1 MADCLIVGG
10 GILGMLTARELMQS
24 GNKVTLID
32 QNELGRESSWA
43 GGGIISPLY
52 PWRYP
57 ESISLLAKW
66 SQTHYPELCNS
77 LKQSSDIDP
86 EHINSGMLI
95 AQAEDRQAAETWAS
109 QFQIDLSLIS
119 SAEVANLEPQLAAP
133 KDHTLWMP
141 AVCQVRNPRF
151 VQALAADIIGRGV
164 TIRTQQS
171 VTGLLS
177 TKNRIIGLKTSN
189 GALYADNVVICAG
202 AWTTQLLKPHTPEPD
217 IRPIRGQ
224 MLLFNAKPGLIKRIV
239 LEGNRYIIPRKD
251 GRVLFGSTMED
262 VGFTKKTTQEARDEL
277 YNIATERFPVLKEYP
292 IEKHWAGLRPG
303 SPTGIPYIC
312 SHPELAGLYI
322 NAGHFRN
329 GVVLGP
335 ASARLCA
342 DLVTGR
348 EPSLPAA
355 PYRLNAPRE

>member
-1 MADCLIVGG
+1 
-10 GILGMLTARELMQS
+10 
-24 GNKVTLID
+24 
-32 QNELGRESSWA
+32 
-43 GGGIISPLY
+43 
-52 PWRYP
+52 
-57 ESISLLAKW
+57 
-66 SQTHYPELCNS
+66 
-77 LKQSSDIDP
+77 
-86 EHINSGMLI
+86 
-95 AQAEDRQAAETWAS
+95 
-109 QFQIDLSLIS
+109 
-119 SAEVANLEPQLAAP
+119 
-133 KDHTLWMP
+133 
-141 AVCQVRNPRF
+141 
-151 VQALAADIIGRGV
+151 
-164 TIRTQQS
+164 
-171 VTGLLS
+171 
-177 TKNRIIGLKTSN
+177 
-189 GALYADNVVICAG
+189 
-202 AWTTQLLKPHTPEPD
+202 
-217 IRPIRGQ
+217 
-224 MLLFNAKPGLIKRIV
+224 MLLFNTKPGLIKRIV

-262 VGFTKKTTQEARDEL
+262 VGFKKKTTQEARDEL